1 MPPIEA
7 PLWNPKTLSTPIS
20 VTYVSIYSQ
29 NAILKIKIAKIKWF
43 LRLLI
48 ARIWYKNLGKIVL
61 FLNKLQTNK

>member
-48 ARIWYKNLGKIVL
+48 ARI
-61 FLNKLQTNK
+61 